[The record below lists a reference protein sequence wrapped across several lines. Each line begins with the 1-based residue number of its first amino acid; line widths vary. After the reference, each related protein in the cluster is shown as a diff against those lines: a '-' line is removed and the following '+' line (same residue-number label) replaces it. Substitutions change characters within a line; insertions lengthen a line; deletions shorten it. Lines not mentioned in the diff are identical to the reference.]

1 MRLLLFFILFSVFA
15 SAQHQPVDSLRVDTS
30 DISVLQVYES
40 FNVPANFQ
48 GEYRIA
54 LRRVKKV
61 YPLALYAAEVIDS
74 LDREM
79 EKLNKRRK
87 QNRVVRQTKKSLMDE
102 FKFVIRDLYVSE
114 GQILTKLIYRET
126 GMTVREI
133 IKSYKNGFEAFVYDG
148 MASLFEQNLDA
159 KYYPQTE
166 DFVIECVVQD
176 LLSGK
181 VPFDPTFETMDKKE
195 FKQSKK
201 EARQR
206 RRENRR
212 QLRQAKKEE
221 SIQQDRL
228 VEKKNPE

>member
-114 GQILTKLIYRET
+114 GQLLTKLIYRET

-133 IKSYKNGFEAFVYDG
+133 IKKYKNGFEATFYSSMGKIFD
-148 MASLFEQNLDA
+148 QNLDEV
-159 KYYPQTE
+159 YDPENRDY
-166 DFVIECVVQD
+166 VIEIIVQEIINEQIE
-176 LLSGK
+176 
-181 VPFDPTFETMDKKE
+181 FDPTITTIDKEEFKEIKKE
-195 FKQSKK
+195 D
-201 EARQR
+201 RQR
-206 RRENRR
+206 RRDIRKEKR
-212 QLRQAKKEE
+212 KKRKQ
-221 SIQQDRL
+221 SS
-228 VEKKNPE
+228 

>member
-1 MRLLLFFILFSVFA
+1 
-15 SAQHQPVDSLRVDTS
+15 
-30 DISVLQVYES
+30 
-40 FNVPANFQ
+40 
-48 GEYRIA
+48 
-54 LRRVKKV
+54 
-61 YPLALYAAEVIDS
+61 
-74 LDREM
+74 
-79 EKLNKRRK
+79 
-87 QNRVVRQTKKSLMDE
+87 MDE